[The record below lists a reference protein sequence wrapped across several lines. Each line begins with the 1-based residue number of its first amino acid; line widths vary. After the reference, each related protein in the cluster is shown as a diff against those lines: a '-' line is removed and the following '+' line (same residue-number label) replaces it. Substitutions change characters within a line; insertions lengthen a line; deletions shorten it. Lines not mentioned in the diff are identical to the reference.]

1 MPVKCA
7 DSVDSVRLS
16 LAVTHQVCFLAGTH
30 KFFMTMLVFL
40 CSHALIVWHASPS
53 TGRRSVSSVLYCL
66 HSVVHISVYVRTN
79 YLYTVLPIIMS
90 VCVLLTTYVLMQI
103 LIQYM

>member
-30 KFFMTMLVFL
+30 KFFYDDVGVSVFS
-40 CSHALIVWHASPS
+40 CFD
-53 TGRRSVSSVLYCL
+53 CL
-66 HSVVHISVYVRTN
+66 A
-79 YLYTVLPIIMS
+79 
-90 VCVLLTTYVLMQI
+90 C
-103 LIQYM
+103 